1 MSCQACRSQ
10 LARLF
15 QRPSGRPD
23 RSGVRSG
30 FALIELLVV
39 IAILVLL
46 VGLLLPAVQSARE
59 SARMAACRSNLKQ
72 LTLAMLH
79 HEGSQGFFPS
89 GGWGPNWLALADRS
103 SDTSQP
109 GSWAFSLLP
118 YAERLDIA
126 RIIATTS
133 AATSAVDYRALAAMP
148 VDAFACPSRR
158 TAKPR
163 SLAGSSG
170 YLTAFDT
177 ALSVVVG
184 TLTDY
189 AANGG
194 STATCPP
201 ISVLEQALK
210 YVDPSTKVT
219 FCHEPPGKGG
229 SPQTQSLALS
239 ATEKGHAGH
248 DTDHVGPCLSCDDDM
263 STIAAD
269 PTSLAQGD
277 QWRKLVPMG
286 RLVLPDGGIPDMQTG
301 LIHRMS
307 QIKSVQVKD
316 GMAYTYLLGEK
327 YVAAD
332 AYESGTDAGDNRVML
347 AGYSSSNIRWAYDP
361 PAQDKR
367 GQSQPN
373 VFGSAHRGGWNAAF
387 ADGAVRQ
394 VSYDIDADLHK
405 ALAARADGTG
415 ARLD

>member
-89 GGWGPNWLALADRS
+89 GGWGPDWLALADRS

-118 YAERLDIA
+118 YAERLDVA

-133 AATSAVDYRALAAMP
+133 AATSAVDYRALAATP
-148 VDAFACPSRR
+148 VEAFACPSRR

-163 SLAGSSG
+163 SLAASSS

-184 TLTDY
+184 TL
-189 AANGG
+189 AAAA
-194 STATCPP
+194 ATPLAAHYLGLP
-201 ISVLEQALK
+201 ASLHLGLAFFAGLFAE
-210 YVDPSTKVT
+210 
-219 FCHEPPGKGG
+219 
-229 SPQTQSLALS
+229 LALS
-239 ATEKGHAGH
+239 W
-248 DTDHVGPCLSCDDDM
+248 LF
-263 STIAAD
+263 
-269 PTSLAQGD
+269 
-277 QWRKLVPMG
+277 R
-286 RLVLPDGGIPDMQTG
+286 RLPDIADRRFGG
-301 LIHRMS
+301 R
-307 QIKSVQVKD
+307 
-316 GMAYTYLLGEK
+316 E
-327 YVAAD
+327 
-332 AYESGTDAGDNRVML
+332 
-347 AGYSSSNIRWAYDP
+347 
-361 PAQDKR
+361 
-367 GQSQPN
+367 
-373 VFGSAHRGGWNAAF
+373 
-387 ADGAVRQ
+387 
-394 VSYDIDADLHK
+394 
-405 ALAARADGTG
+405 
-415 ARLD
+415 